1 LKALSA
7 TEAVAKIEAGT
18 LTSEKFVRACL
29 DRIAEREPA
38 VKAWAF
44 LDPGRALAQAK
55 AADATKGGV
64 LRGVPVG
71 VKDIIDTNDMP
82 TGHNSPI
89 FQGKVPFG
97 DAACIALCR
106 TANAVI
112 LGKTVTTE
120 FANRH
125 PGPTTNP
132 HDANHTPGGSSSGS
146 AAAVADGHVPL
157 AFGTQTGGSVIRP
170 AAYCGVIGYKPTFGD
185 FSRVGIKMQCHSLDT
200 LGLMARTLDDIALF
214 RGAVLK
220 LAPVKIDRSPLNSRG
235 ARPRIGFCR
244 TPVWDDASGDTKAL
258 LQRAASQLADK
269 GAAMIDVAFAA
280 PFADILDDH
289 GAIMGWESVRNY
301 ADERLR
307 NPDKMSREL
316 MDGPMK
322 RGLEVSF
329 ERYVAAQRK
338 AVAFRAH
345 VDSLF
350 DHVDALICPSAPGEA
365 PEGIASTGDPRFNS
379 IWTLAGTP
387 CVTLPAGTGA
397 KGLPLGIQLIGRR
410 HEDDRLLSTA
420 AWVAAHLN

>member
-1 LKALSA
+1 MKPLSA
-7 TEAVAKIEAGT
+7 TEAVSAIEGGA
-18 LTSEKFVRACL
+18 LTSEKYVGACL
-29 DRIAEREPA
+29 DRIAEREPT
-38 VKAWAF
+38 VKAWVH
-44 LDPGRALAQAK
+44 LDRALALKQAK
-55 AADATKGGV
+55 AADAAKGGL
-64 LRGVPVG
+64 LRGVPIG
-71 VKDIIDTNDMP
+71 VKDIIDTHDMP

-89 FQGKVPFG
+89 FEGTQPFG
-97 DAACIALCR
+97 DAACVALCR
-106 TANAVI
+106 SANAVI
-112 LGKTVTTE
+112 MGKTVTTE

-132 HDANHTPGGSSSGS
+132 HNPAHTPGGSSSGS

-220 LAPVKIDRSPLNSRG
+220 LPPIKVDRSI
-235 ARPRIGFCR
+235 ARPRIGLCR
-244 TPVWDDASGDTKAL
+244 TPMWDDASADTKAL

-307 NPDKMSREL
+307 NPDKVSREL

-322 RGLEVSF
+322 RGLEVSL

-338 AVAFRAH
+338 SVAFRAH

-350 DHVDALICPSAPGEA
+350 DHVDALLCPSAPGEA

-387 CVTLPAGTGA
+387 CVTLPAGGGA
-397 KGLPLGIQLIGRR
+397 KGLPLGIQLVGLR
-410 HEDDRLLSTA
+410 HQDDRLLSTA